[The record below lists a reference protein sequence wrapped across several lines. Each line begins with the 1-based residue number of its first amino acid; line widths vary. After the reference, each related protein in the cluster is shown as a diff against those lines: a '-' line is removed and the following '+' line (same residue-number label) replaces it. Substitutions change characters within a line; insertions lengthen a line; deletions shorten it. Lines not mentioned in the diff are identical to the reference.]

1 MAMPGRTRPGWQ
13 GIWYYSGWRGGGGT
27 SALPGREGLL
37 IREGRLGRDLL
48 GRDGRERLG
57 RERLLGGEGRRDG
70 RLLRDGR
77 EGLLLCGGL
86 SAAQASLMEKSTGE
100 VYTTP
105 AAARAARTRR
115 RCLLNLSWRE
125 SEFGLF
131 IAVSHG

>member
-1 MAMPGRTRPGWQ
+1 MKEPFLLRQ
-13 GIWYYSGWRGGGGT
+13 
-27 SALPGREGLL
+27 GLL
-37 IREGRLGRDLL
+37 RRSAVFSDKAAAGFHEAVRRDLL